1 MDRDHRPDRAD
12 PEPAAD
18 GWLGTEHLP
27 GYRAGAVVVK
37 LDELPAVDPDHLYV
51 DVILL
56 ASDGAFLDHHSGPC
70 AALGRTSQRG
80 DRLRF
85 VRVVA
90 ELVRHVSLDTRGL
103 APIGQALRLIRERGV
118 EAAGLA
124 IAAQLIDKV
133 CDEDVIVASL
143 MRALEL
149 SLGSEEAPRRMRHVV
164 TRLAHESGF
173 GALDDGCVTASPHGA
188 DDFARKRLN
197 AQVLYVVRTVS
208 KVRARHYLREMTD
221 CTLIPTPDLLGV

>member
-118 EAAGLA
+118 EAARSRDRGA
-124 IAAQLIDKV
+124 VDRQGVRRGRHRRQPDAGPRVVARQRGGAAPDAA
-133 CDEDVIVASL
+133 C
-143 MRALEL
+143 
-149 SLGSEEAPRRMRHVV
+149 RH
-164 TRLAHESGF
+164 A
-173 GALDDGCVTASPHGA
+173 A
-188 DDFARKRLN
+188 
-197 AQVLYVVRTVS
+197 
-208 KVRARHYLREMTD
+208 RARVGLRRARRRLRHGFAARCGRLRAQASERAGAVCRAD
-221 CTLIPTPDLLGV
+221 REQGPRSPLSARDDRLHADSDADLLGV